1 MSVCRDGRRLRRLRE
16 HRDLFRRRRSDGDAE
31 QHDGSA
37 SRRQRM
43 FRHRW
48 EQPRLHCQRSRAAQ
62 QRNECRAMS
71 GRHADQSIRR
81 RRRVACQCVA
91 GRFGP
96 ADRDGDA
103 GHEPHEY
110 WRRGVRRPQRGWR
123 RPFAGVL
130 RRWQPWR
137 PAAERQRVFAH
148 RDGIGEHG
156 ARQQNASGLDRGSTE
171 PRCDNDDPA
180 GGPCPADAH
189 PRHSEFVRH
198 LAARRS
204 GGDDLGHRHRRE
216 VERLLHS
223 ESGERVRRRSEYV
236 GRHFRLY
243 IVGAAGGGVD
253 RKSAPRHRPRAGIH
267 SERRSEQS
275 SGDGDCEC
283 VGLAAL
289 GEQRAAGARRPHG
302 SRYLGCA
309 GSARTVRGYARPRRF
324 ADRDGADAGNRQRS
338 QCDIDIERRLLRR
351 HHRHCAAVP
360 RSRHRNFRSVAAG
373 RAADG
378 SAFRCESRAAASRFK
393 NRLNKASLEI
403 RNVMLSPDI
412 IGLEEIENASV
423 LQAIADKV
431 NKDAVANSDPNPN
444 YQAYLTEGNDIGGI
458 DSGFLVKSSR
468 IAVIDVTQEGKDTTF
483 VFRGPDGNPS
493 ESLLNDRP
501 PLILRATLAPEASTS
516 SVPVTVIV
524 NHLRSLSGINDPAD
538 GDRVRHKRQAQAEFL
553 ANLLQARQAA
563 NPNERIVSV
572 GDYNA
577 FQIND
582 GYVDSIGTIKGTPA
596 PADFVTLASPDL
608 VNPDLADLIDFAP
621 ADQRYSFVF
630 DGNAQEL
637 DHILVTQNILPV
649 ATGIEYGRTNA
660 DFPEIFRNDANSPLR
675 ASDHDPVVSYF
686 SFPTTTVS

>member
-1 MSVCRDGRRLRRLRE
+1 MSVCRDGRRLRRLRQ

-103 GHEPHEY
+103 GREPHEY
-110 WRRGVRRPQRGWR
+110 WRRGVRRPQRDWR

-137 PAAERQRVFAH
+137 LAAERQRVFAH

-180 GGPCPADAH
+180 GGPCPSDAH
-189 PRHSEFVRH
+189 PRHPEFVRR

-393 NRLNKASLEI
+393 SAWRSDSQRHHRRHCPEPHGTARLRFPDLHD
-403 RNVMLSPDI
+403 RRRRGLSGVGERPAH
-412 IGLEEIENASV
+412 G
-423 LQAIADKV
+423 ADSRSDAGTGRV
-431 NKDAVANSDPNPN
+431 HDRHGELRALLRHGERSRHQRCRADGNGIQQPVEQGVARDPQRDAVA
-444 YQAYLTEGNDIGGI
+444 
-458 DSGFLVKSSR
+458 R
-468 IAVIDVTQEGKDTTF
+468 HH
-483 VFRGPDGNPS
+483 
-493 ESLLNDRP
+493 RP
-501 PLILRATLAPEASTS
+501 R
-516 SVPVTVIV
+516 
-524 NHLRSLSGINDPAD
+524 
-538 GDRVRHKRQAQAEFL
+538 GDRERER
-553 ANLLQARQAA
+553 AA
-563 NPNERIVSV
+563 
-572 GDYNA
+572 GDC
-577 FQIND
+577 
-582 GYVDSIGTIKGTPA
+582 
-596 PADFVTLASPDL
+596 
-608 VNPDLADLIDFAP
+608 
-621 ADQRYSFVF
+621 
-630 DGNAQEL
+630 
-637 DHILVTQNILPV
+637 
-649 ATGIEYGRTNA
+649 
-660 DFPEIFRNDANSPLR
+660 
-675 ASDHDPVVSYF
+675 
-686 SFPTTTVS
+686 